1 MNGRTIAQEIDEL
14 RGLDVPALVKRYETL
29 FGKPPRCR
37 NREHLWKR
45 IAWKVQEQRLGG
57 LSNVAKR
64 RLEELITEIDL
75 PIGDGQRTVTGALCS
90 RTPAP
95 QHQVGTVFTR
105 TWKGR
110 EVRTVAVD
118 GGYEY
123 EGAVYR
129 SLSVVAKAVTGSH
142 WNGRL
147 FFNLTTR
154 KKR

>member
-14 RGLDVPALVKRYETL
+14 RGLGVPALVKRYETL

-45 IAWKVQEQRLGG
+45 CAWKVPEQRLGG
-57 LSNVAKR
+57 LSKVAKR
-64 RLEELITEIDL
+64 HLEELIAEIDL
-75 PIGDGQRTVTGALCS
+75 PLGEHQTTVTGALCS
-90 RTPAP
+90 RTRGK
-95 QHQVGTVFTR
+95 QHQAGTVFTR
-105 TWKGR
+105 AWRGR
-110 EVRTVAVD
+110 EIRTVATE

-123 EGAVYR
+123 DGVVYR
-129 SLSVVAKAVTGSH
+129 SLSAVAKAVTSSH